1 MENIPSNLKWT
12 KGLLLGVLII
22 VSVLI
27 SLFGILLIGSYI
39 GEMLNPVTIHACAC
53 DEPPI
58 LSVHQAFI
66 LGITYLIILMIGM
79 HYALRLLDVTKNKRR
94 VLLLVL
100 FILNGAFCLCAL
112 EILSTEISG

>member
-12 KGLLLGVLII
+12 NGLLLGVLII
-22 VSVLI
+22 GSVLI

-58 LSVHQAFI
+58 LSVPQTFTI
-66 LGITYLIILMIGM
+66 GITYLIILMTGLY
-79 HYALRLLDVTKNKRR
+79 YALRLLDLTENKRR
-94 VLLLVL
+94 LLLLVL

-112 EILSTEISG
+112 DILSTQVSG